1 MRPDVS
7 KLQRIR
13 KRLLKTVRGRATLV
27 TLGVSAVVLGIC
39 LVMLLELVRNTSE
52 RSAQAEAAYAARRI
66 SVMIDDER
74 LPASFSVEPG
84 VSNLIQVVGE
94 DGKVLASSVALQG
107 KPPLSKAWP
116 SYPEWRVDTTECP
129 SYLNECAHVTGLL
142 VRDSAY
148 GQPVMVYGADLL
160 PAALTDRFLPFRL
173 ASIALLL
180 LLLIGAGTWF
190 MLGRSLAQ
198 VEAIRRELAE
208 ITTTADLRRRV
219 PVLET
224 GGEIDHL
231 AETVNDTLHRL
242 EEATEG
248 QRRFVS
254 DASHDLRNPIA
265 GLRMKLEL
273 LLTEPDDHTWKPD
286 VDRALRDVE
295 RLDEIV
301 NDLLELARLD
311 AGTPQRLERLDP
323 VELVA
328 EECERRVSRVPVYFT
343 AEATAARGIAIRG
356 NRTRLCRALGNL
368 LANAERHANSRVD
381 VQVGLDSDRNEV
393 LITVIDDGAGIPP
406 ESRERIFERF
416 ARLKDAKDLD
426 QGGTGLGLPIA
437 RSIAEAHGGSLTVAD
452 NAPGAQFVLRLPLIT
467 DSRSKGK
474 EAESPQARG

>member
-7 KLQRIR
+7 RLRLVR

-27 TLGVSAVVLGIC
+27 TLAISAIVLGVC
-39 LVMLLELVRNTSE
+39 LVMLLELVRSTSE
-52 RSAQAEAAYAARRI
+52 RSVEAEAAYAARRT
-66 SVMIDDER
+66 STMVAERR
-74 LPASFSVEPG
+74 LPEAFSVDPG
-84 VSNLIQVVGE
+84 VSNLIQVVGK
-94 DGKVLASSVALQG
+94 DGKVLASSAALQG
-107 KPPLSKAWP
+107 KPPISTAWP
-116 SYPEWRVDTTECP
+116 EYPEMRVDLDECP
-129 SYLNECAHVTGLL
+129 SYLNQCVHVAGLL
-142 VRDSAY
+142 VRESAY
-148 GQPVMVYGADLL
+148 GQPVIVYGAEPL
-160 PAALTDRFLPFRL
+160 PEALTDRFLPFRL
-173 ASIALLL
+173 GSIALLL
-180 LLLIGAGTWF
+180 LLLIGVGTWF

-198 VEAIRRELAE
+198 VEAIRRELDE

-219 PVLET
+219 LVLDT

-265 GLRMKLEL
+265 GLRMQLEL
-273 LLTEPDDHTWKPD
+273 LLTEPDDHEWKPD
-286 VDRALRDVE
+286 VRRALRDVE

-323 VELVA
+323 AELVA
-328 EECERRVSRVPVYFT
+328 EECDRRVSRVPVYFT
-343 AEATAARGIAIRG
+343 AETAAARGVAIRG
-356 NRTRLCRALGNL
+356 NRTRLGRALGNL

-381 VQVGLDSDRNEV
+381 VHLGVDADRNEV
-393 LITVIDDGAGIPP
+393 FITVIDDGPGIPP

-416 ARLKDAKDLD
+416 ARLKDARELD

-452 NAPGAQFVLRLPLIT
+452 NAPGAQFVLRIPVIVEKP
-467 DSRSKGK
+467 RGK
-474 EAESPQARG
+474 APESPQARG